1 MKKDFEIRP
10 MYLRDQNHIKGHVFL
25 CITALIML
33 RLLQRK
39 FAENNLPLSVEKIKD
54 LLQNELLTMAYRG
67 DLDPL
72 LFKSQELPMNNCLR
86 VKDEEAEK
94 RMQDFLSGNKLM
106 DMLGLPRIKNVT
118 TMDEL
123 RKIFKIKTLEVSD
136 FQKKYMEKLIAE

>member
-1 MKKDFEIRP
+1 
-10 MYLRDQNHIKGHVFL
+10 FL

-39 FAENNLPLSVEKIKD
+39 FAESNLPLSVEKIKD
-54 LLQNELLTMAYRG
+54 LLQNEQLTMAYRG

-106 DMLGLPRIKNVT
+106 DVLGLPRIKNVT

-136 FQKKYMEKLIAE
+136 FQKKYMEKLRAE

>member
-1 MKKDFEIRP
+1 
-10 MYLRDQNHIKGHVFL
+10 
-25 CITALIML
+25 ML

-54 LLQNELLTMAYRG
+54 LLQNEHLTMAYRG

-86 VKDEEAEK
+86 VKDEESEK
-94 RMQDFLSGNKLM
+94 RMHDFLSENKLM
-106 DMLGLPRIKNVT
+106 DILGLPRIKNVT

-123 RKIFKIKTLEVSD
+123 RKIFKIKPLEVSD
-136 FQKKYMEKLIAE
+136 FQKKYMEELRAE